1 LAGSERRGK
10 SLSEE
15 PGGDE
20 GAGGDDGRWD
30 GTIREINGCP
40 YYRLLGMRV
49 VAMGDGY
56 ARLEMPV
63 EEKLLQIYGGVH
75 GGATASLADSAVAVA
90 LISASSPEEKAF
102 TVELKLNY
110 LAPVSRG
117 QLIAEARLF
126 HRGRTIA
133 AGDVEVR
140 SDGGRLVAKGI
151 ATYMPVRE

>member
-1 LAGSERRGK
+1 MSQ
-10 SLSEE
+10 E

-20 GAGGDDGRWD
+20 RLAGEGRW
-30 GTIREINGCP
+30 GRTIQELNACP
-40 YYRLLGMRV
+40 YYRLLGMTV
-49 VAMGDGY
+49 IAMGDGY

-90 LISASSPEEKAF
+90 LISASSPDEKAF

-110 LAPVSRG
+110 LAPVSQG
-117 QLIAEARLF
+117 HLVAEARLF

-133 AGDVEVR
+133 AGEVEVR
-140 SDGGRLVAKGI
+140 NGDGRLIAKGL
-151 ATYMPVRE
+151 ATYMPVKG